1 MYRRLRY
8 LLRHYF
14 VPHESNNWRAKSLHP
29 HFLVF
34 YIALLLFVQVRF
46 GYPGVS
52 GSVLGYA
59 TSISAERLLELV
71 NEQRTK
77 SGVPALSLSSELN
90 QAAIGKAGDMFAK
103 NYWAHISPTGET
115 PWTFITRAGYRYIYA
130 GENLAKSF
138 NTSEEV
144 VAAWMNSPTHRAN
157 ILKSEYSE
165 IGFAVLNGRLR
176 GEETTLVVQE
186 FGARTSAAPIA
197 KAAPTVVEPTAAP
210 AEIALVEEV
219 QPTIAQAEPTR
230 REVPDGTSR
239 SIMLSD
245 VRSDVA
251 EGGSPE
257 SSAAV
262 IPPSLTRLRPR
273 QTWFP
278 FGTTKT
284 LSLVIAETLLLLL
297 CLDAVYIWRH
307 RAVRTTGHTWSHIV
321 FFLMLLGAMGAAGV
335 GVIL

>member
-1 MYRRLRY
+1 MNHTMYRRIRY

-34 YIALLLFVQVRF
+34 YIALLLFVQVHF

-59 TSISAERLLELV
+59 TGISAERLLELV

-77 SGVPALSLSSELN
+77 SGIPALSPSAELT

-115 PWTFITRAGYRYIYA
+115 PWAFITHAGYQYIYA

-144 VAAWMNSPTHRAN
+144 VAAWMNSPAHRAN
-157 ILKSEYSE
+157 ILKPEYSE
-165 IGFAVLNGRLR
+165 IGFAIQNGRLR

-186 FGARTSAAPIA
+186 LGARTSAAPIA
-197 KAAPTVVEPTAAP
+197 KTAPVDIQPTAVP
-210 AEIALVEEV
+210 LEIALVEEV
-219 QPTIAQAEPTR
+219 QPTAVQPEPTR

-239 SIMLSD
+239 SIILSD
-245 VRSDVA
+245 TSV
-251 EGGSPE
+251 GSNNTPNVV
-257 SSAAV
+257 SQGQW
-262 IPPSLTRLRPR
+262 L
-273 QTWFP
+273 P